1 MLTFIEICLL
11 LMMGACLCALVFY
24 IFRDMAKDRKA
35 KQEWQPP
42 KKTTETNSPVAWASC
57 KEAKTCNRF
66 ICKALEGGLQS
77 RRASANPE

>member
-35 KQEWQPP
+35 KQEWQ
-42 KKTTETNSPVAWASC
+42 
-57 KEAKTCNRF
+57 EAEQRRRRRQEAAQEKNRNE
-66 ICKALEGGLQS
+66 IARSLGKL
-77 RRASANPE
+77 